1 MTGDA
6 ASRLNLQHALRRDA
20 TSRAH
25 ALYRLRRASKR
36 TCKRGLSASCICSFG
51 CRVFGHGEASVVV
64 TTQSYSAQLEITS
77 ENCNASYNRCLYAS
91 QMSEIHKRIAQA
103 RLHRGLNQSE
113 LARALAVTP
122 QSVQAW
128 ESGKNIPRS
137 PKLRAIA
144 SVLGVSLGYLM
155 GEEEFLPAPS
165 LAAEASMLGPISAWD
180 DNTELD
186 DDEVAI
192 PLLKDVRVAAGTGR
206 IAEDFDSGK
215 KIRMGKVT
223 LRNQGVQFDKAV
235 CVTVHGNSMEPALPE
250 GSTVG
255 VNLGNTTVK
264 DGKVYVIKHDG
275 ELRVKQLYRLPGDGL
290 RLRSFNR
297 VEHDDE
303 DYTAQELIDKDISVV
318 GKIFWS
324 SVLWD

>member
-1 MTGDA
+1 M
-6 ASRLNLQHALRRDA
+6 
-20 TSRAH
+20 
-25 ALYRLRRASKR
+25 
-36 TCKRGLSASCICSFG
+36 
-51 CRVFGHGEASVVV
+51 
-64 TTQSYSAQLEITS
+64 EITS
-77 ENCNASYNRCLYAS
+77 ENCNASYNGCLYPFS
-91 QMSEIHKRIAQA
+91 MSEIDKRIARA
-103 RLHRGLNQSE
+103 RTARGLNQSE
-113 LARALAVTP
+113 LARALGVTP

-128 ESGKNIPRS
+128 ESGKNVPRN

-144 SVLGVSLGYLM
+144 SALGVSLGYLM
-155 GEEEFLPAPS
+155 GEEDSIPDLMPES
-165 LAAEASMLGPISAWD
+165 EASMLGPISAWD
-180 DNTELD
+180 DDTELD

-215 KIRMGKVT
+215 KIRMGKYT

-255 VNLGNTTVK
+255 VNLGNTVVK

-303 DYTAQELIDKDISVV
+303 DYTVQDMIDKGISVV
-318 GKIFWS
+318 GKVFWS

>member
-1 MTGDA
+1 M
-6 ASRLNLQHALRRDA
+6 
-20 TSRAH
+20 
-25 ALYRLRRASKR
+25 SK
-36 TCKRGLSASCICSFG
+36 KKELSAEQKEEC
-51 CRVFGHGEASVVV
+51 
-64 TTQSYSAQLEITS
+64 
-77 ENCNASYNRCLYAS
+77 
-91 QMSEIHKRIAQA
+91 A
-103 RLHRGLNQSE
+103 RAKAIF
-113 LARALAVTP
+113 LARKRERGYTQQKLADELKISSPAVAMYLNGQNALNARF
-122 QSVQAW
+122 AAAFA
-128 ESGKNIPRS
+128 
-137 PKLRAIA
+137 RAM
-144 SVLGVSLGYLM
+144 GVHVSEFSTRLTK
-155 GEEEFLPAPS
+155 EIEEFATPLSQAITNTD
-165 LAAEASMLGPISAWD
+165 LGGLTPIVPWGD
-180 DNTELD
+180 DTELD

-206 IAEDFDSGK
+206 IAEDYDSGK
-215 KIRMGKVT
+215 KIRMGKYT

-297 VEHDDE
+297 AEHDDE
-303 DYTAQELIDKDISVV
+303 DYSVQDMIDKHISVV
-318 GKIFWS
+318 GKVFWS